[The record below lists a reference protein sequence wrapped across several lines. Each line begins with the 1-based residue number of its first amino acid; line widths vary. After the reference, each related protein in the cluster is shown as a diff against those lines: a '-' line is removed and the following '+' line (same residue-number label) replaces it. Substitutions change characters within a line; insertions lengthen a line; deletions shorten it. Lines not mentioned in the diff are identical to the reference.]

1 MQLNPSKHTETHYWI
16 VSTLYKYNIY
26 SIYISYIPLCLSL
39 NFSFYFRFRC
49 VDFCCFCFITI
60 FTMTTREVY
69 RANLRSA
76 EPRHVAPLPRNYDA
90 INMRAKSSLKMLP
103 KFRMCRMLQSTVGRQ
118 AVRQKAAMRL
128 TWHCCSLPATIGS
141 QPAAG

>member
-16 VSTLYKYNIY
+16 VSTLHRNIY
-26 SIYISYIPLCLSL
+26 LVYTYIALCLSL

-49 VDFCCFCFITI
+49 VDFRRCCFCFITI
-60 FTMTTREVY
+60 FTLTTREVY
-69 RANLRSA
+69 RANLRSV
-76 EPRHVAPLPRNYDA
+76 EPSHVARRLPRNYDA
-90 INMRAKSSLKMLP
+90 INIRAKFSLKMLP

-118 AVRQKAAMRL
+118 KAAKRRL

-141 QPAAG
+141 QPASG